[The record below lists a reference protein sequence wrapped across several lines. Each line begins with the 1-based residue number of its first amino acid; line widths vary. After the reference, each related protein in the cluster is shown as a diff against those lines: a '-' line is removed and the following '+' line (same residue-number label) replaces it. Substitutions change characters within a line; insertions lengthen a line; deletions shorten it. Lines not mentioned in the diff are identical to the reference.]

1 VRSADFDL
9 LDRVVGFFD
18 EPFGDI
24 SSIPTYL
31 LSKLAREEVTV
42 ALSGDGG
49 DELFAGYGR
58 YVTDRDY
65 ARIEVLPLPLRRAV
79 FGTLASYWPTGWRG
93 RKFLD
98 LLSHPRLDRYLMM
111 GSSLDQGLR
120 AQLYGSDL
128 KARLGPEPPR
138 DRFLVHW
145 EARRGDPLDR
155 LMYLDLKTYLVGDIL
170 TKVDRMSMATSLEVR
185 VPLLDHPLVELA
197 MRIPSRLKLVGGRG
211 KAIFRRAVRER
222 VSAEVMDR
230 PKQGF
235 NVPVLGWLCG
245 PLAALAD
252 EILLDRRAAQ
262 RPYFN
267 QAWVAG
273 MLRDPVRRRAHAYR
287 IWLLLVFEIWHR
299 RYLDSDNTAGEGQW

>member
-1 VRSADFDL
+1 
-9 LDRVVGFFD
+9 
-18 EPFGDI
+18 
-24 SSIPTYL
+24 
-31 LSKLAREEVTV
+31 
-42 ALSGDGG
+42 
-49 DELFAGYGR
+49 
-58 YVTDRDY
+58 
-65 ARIEVLPLPLRRAV
+65 
-79 FGTLASYWPTGWRG
+79 
-93 RKFLD
+93 
-98 LLSHPRLDRYLMM
+98 
-111 GSSLDQGLR
+111 
-120 AQLYGSDL
+120 
-128 KARLGPEPPR
+128 
-138 DRFLVHW
+138 
-145 EARRGDPLDR
+145 
-155 LMYLDLKTYLVGDIL
+155 MYLDLKTYLVGDIL

-299 RYLDSDNTAGEGQW
+299 RYLDSDNTAGEGRW